1 MTDRRN
7 RQRDRAV
14 RAYMREH
21 PGTTLPQAREAVTAR
36 ASHQDSRPARLLR
49 APKPRPG
56 EALPDYV
63 KRVAAALGTHHHRT
77 MELLGLEPGASAAGR
92 MAELAAGLPQDTVRA
107 LSAATGMSPAQ
118 ARALANP
125 ATGPGSSPGGA
136 PRVDETVRRVI
147 EQHANDKSYRRAGQ
161 GKTTLPLRDFALSA
175 ATARP
180 PRVRTVDYDGQRTL
194 DWPGPSPSP
203 WIFLDTP
210 WPADGRP
217 LPADPELFD
226 ALTGGTA
233 SAADTPHS

>member
-21 PGTTLPQAREAVTAR
+21 PGTTLPQAREAVAAR
-36 ASHQDSRPARLLR
+36 ASHQDSRPVRLLR
-49 APKPRPG
+49 APQPRPG

-63 KRVAAALGTHHHRT
+63 KRVAAALGTHRHRA
-77 MELLGLEPGASAAGR
+77 MELLGLEPGTSAGGR

-118 ARALANP
+118 ARALTSP
-125 ATGPGSSPGGA
+125 ATGPGSSLGGA

-147 EQHANDKSYRRAGQ
+147 EQHANDKSHRRVGE
-161 GKTTLPLRDFALSA
+161 GKTTLPLRNFALS
-175 ATARP
+175 TAWAHPARS
-180 PRVRTVDYDGQRTL
+180 RADHDGQRTL

-203 WIFLDTP
+203 WVVLDTP

-217 LPADPELFD
+217 LPVPPEFFD

-233 SAADTPHS
+233 SAADAPQS